1 MTDLVSSDGT
11 RLAVTSWG
19 AEDAPLVVL
28 VHGLGM
34 STSSWGEVP
43 DRLAGT
49 CRVVAYDL
57 RGHARSGPAGTGRYR
72 LASHAADLAAVL
84 AHVRRDGEQVTLVGH
99 SLGGAILLQ
108 HVARAGTEHVSG
120 VVFAGSG
127 GSAVTVPGLP
137 ARDLPGPVGAVVR
150 TAWLGLLLLGVRLG
164 RRLRGW
170 DAVTDRV
177 SRRWAFAEHEPAEL
191 VSRARAD
198 FLATRPRALAGT
210 VLASISHDGQQLA
223 PALPVPAVVVHGGQD
238 SEVPDEDARRLLDA
252 LPDGQ
257 LVRLPRAGHMLP
269 LTAPQVVADQVAGL
283 VRRTSAGQSG

>member
-1 MTDLVSSDGT
+1 MTDVVSFDGT
-11 RLAVTSWG
+11 HLAVTTWG
-19 AEDAPLVVL
+19 ADDAPLVVL

-99 SLGGAILLQ
+99 SLGGAILLE
-108 HVARAGTEHVSG
+108 HVAAAGAEHVAG
-120 VVFAGSG
+120 AVFAGSG

-137 ARDLPGPVGAVVR
+137 GRGLPAPVGTVVR

-177 SRRWAFAEHEPAEL
+177 SRRWAFAPHEPADL

-210 VLASISHDGQQLA
+210 VLASISHDGQRLA
-223 PALPVPAVVVHGGQD
+223 PALTAPAVVVHGGQD
-238 SEVPDEDARRLLDA
+238 SEVPDDDARRLLDA
-252 LPDGQ
+252 LPDGE
-257 LVRLPRAGHMLP
+257 LVTLPRSGHMLP
-269 LTAPQVVADQVAGL
+269 LTDPEVVADRIAAL
-283 VRRTSAGQSG
+283 VRRTQAEHTG